1 MRRLLLLAFGA
12 ALLLNSSS
20 WAQDADT
27 DFSSVPP
34 PKPPYIARTA
44 QRSAWTIEFTP
55 SQGGGVTSSSTGTAA
70 APPGAA
76 KVPGKQLKKQDWT
89 KTGGLMRCVN
99 TWTDG
104 TTTEDW
110 VVGSV
115 LLSRDPTGKGIRAD
129 NPKGD
134 PHFHDFGTSD
144 FALLDWITAKD
155 YDRVVRHA
163 DETCYL
169 FSAKTLAAAVNTGP
183 HNKTLAQI
191 NAPET
196 PTSVFISIQSG
207 LPVELDNGDGKY
219 IYHYLPTPSDQ
230 LKLPDAYLTLLKA
243 LRGH

>member
-1 MRRLLLLAFGA
+1 MKKLLLLAVGS
-12 ALLLNSSS
+12 ALLSIHYGR
-20 WAQDADT
+20 AQDTGT

-44 QRSAWTIEFTP
+44 RRSAWTIEFTP
-55 SQGGGVTSSSTGTAA
+55 SQNGSGTISSTGTG
-70 APPGAA
+70 APLPGAA
-76 KVPGKQLKKQDWT
+76 KAPEKQLKKQDWT
-89 KTGGLMRCVN
+89 KIGGLTRCVN

-115 LLSRDPTGKGIRAD
+115 MLAQDVKGKGIHLN

-134 PHFHDFGTSD
+134 PHYHDFGTSD
-144 FALLDWITAKD
+144 FAMLDWITSKD
-155 YDRVVRHA
+155 YDRVVRHS

-191 NAPET
+191 NAPDT
-196 PTSVFISIQSG
+196 PTSVFISVQSG
-207 LPVELDNGDGKY
+207 LPVELDNGAGKY
-219 IYHYLPTPSDQ
+219 IYHYQPTPSDE

-243 LRGH
+243 YRGH